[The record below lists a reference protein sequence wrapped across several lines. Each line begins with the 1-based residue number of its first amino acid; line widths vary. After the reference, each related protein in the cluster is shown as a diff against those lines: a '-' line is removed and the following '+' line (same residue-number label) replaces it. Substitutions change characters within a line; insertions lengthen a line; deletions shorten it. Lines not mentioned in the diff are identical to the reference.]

1 MLYWFPLVQQ
11 LYNCRVA
18 AVLSARV
25 CVRALGELWT
35 HNTFCLRGQQ
45 EIYIL
50 KTLQGRAIYYSLVDA
65 ALTDFMAFLALESN
79 S

>member
-1 MLYWFPLVQQ
+1 MKIVLY
-11 LYNCRVA
+11 
-18 AVLSARV
+18 LSHEELLFL
-25 CVRALGELWT
+25 CLLWT

-65 ALTDFMAFLALESN
+65 ALTDFLAFLALESN